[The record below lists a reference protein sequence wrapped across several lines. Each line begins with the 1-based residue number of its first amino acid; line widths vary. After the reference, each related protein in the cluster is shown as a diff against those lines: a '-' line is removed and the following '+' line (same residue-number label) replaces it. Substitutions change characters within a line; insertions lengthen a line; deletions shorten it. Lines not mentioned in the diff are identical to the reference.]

1 MIVIDAMQTHGS
13 EREVKRDDLSSML
26 LLLKADGLGF
36 TVTRTMIHPAKD
48 FEPFHDKDHVQAYYC
63 IRGNGTVKDSRGNE
77 HKIKPGFFF
86 AAEKAEKH
94 WIKAKDTLVL
104 LCTISPAIAANEM
117 QKVIE

>member
-1 MIVIDAMQTHGS
+1 MITVDAMKEHGTDH
-13 EREVKRDDLSSML
+13 EVKRDDLSSVL
-26 LLLKADGLGF
+26 LLLKSDGLGF
-36 TVTRTMIHPAKD
+36 TVARTMIHPAKD

-77 HKIKPGFFF
+77 TKITPGFFF
-86 AAEKAEKH
+86 AADKTEKH
-94 WIKAKDTLVL
+94 WIKAKNTLVL